1 MALAAGALIV
11 IAMIF
16 GPSLWVKFVMRR
28 YSTEKPEMPGTG
40 GELAK
45 HLIKR
50 FSLKDVEVETT
61 ELGDHYDPIEKKVRL
76 SREHYESKSL
86 TAVAIAAHEV
96 GHAIQDHQGD
106 RRLATRTKMVP
117 IVNLLARWSVVIIS
131 LSPVIGIITRH
142 PIPFS
147 LLLFPI
153 GLSGFIARMMI
164 TCSLIHCQLNLMQ
177 VFLKHY
183 PILREG
189 DYVSQSNEKA
199 VSHVLR
205 AAALT
210 YVSAALA
217 DILNLNRWTFIF
229 FKAMKSLNKDLSFII
244 VNAIFL
250 VGNIFFWFFFELG
263 FLLITEL
270 NSLRTTNTT
279 YKI

>member
-1 MALAAGALIV
+1 MLYALGVLIV
-11 IAMIF
+11 LAIIF

-45 HLIKR
+45 HLINR

-147 LLLFPI
+147 LLLFI

-164 TCSLIHCQLNLMQ
+164 HAVTLPIEFDASFSKAL
-177 VFLKHY
+177 

-217 DILNLNRWTFIF
+217 DILNLSRWIFI
-229 FKAMKSLNKDLSFII
+229 
-244 VNAIFL
+244 
-250 VGNIFFWFFFELG
+250 
-263 FLLITEL
+263 LL
-270 NSLRTTNTT
+270 RR
-279 YKI
+279 

>member
-11 IAMIF
+11 IAVIF
-16 GPSLWVKFVMRR
+16 GPSLWVKLVMRR
-28 YSTEKPEMPGTG
+28 YSSEKPEMPGTG
-40 GELAK
+40 GALAK

-50 FSLKDVEVETT
+50 FSLKDVEVEIT

-106 RRLATRTKMVP
+106 KRLATRTKMVP

-147 LLLFPI
+147 LLLFI
-153 GLSGFIARMMI
+153 GLSGFIARMMMHAVTLPI
-164 TCSLIHCQLNLMQ
+164 EFDASFSKAL
-177 VFLKHY
+177 

-217 DILNLNRWTFIF
+217 DTLNLSRWIFI
-229 FKAMKSLNKDLSFII
+229 
-244 VNAIFL
+244 
-250 VGNIFFWFFFELG
+250 
-263 FLLITEL
+263 LL
-270 NSLRTTNTT
+270 RR
-279 YKI
+279 

>member
-1 MALAAGALIV
+1 MLYALGVLIV
-11 IAMIF
+11 LAIIF

-76 SREHYESKSL
+76 LPEHYGSKSL
-86 TAVAIAAHEV
+86 TAIAIAAHEV

-106 RRLATRTKMVP
+106 KRLATRTKMVP

-131 LSPVIGIITRH
+131 LSPIIGIIMRH
-142 PIPFS
+142 PMPFS
-147 LLLFPI
+147 LLLFL
-153 GLSGFIARMMI
+153 GLSGFIARMMVHAVTLPI
-164 TCSLIHCQLNLMQ
+164 EFDASFSKAL
-177 VFLKHY
+177 

-189 DYVSQSNEKA
+189 NYVSQSNEKA
-199 VSHVLR
+199 VSRVLK

-217 DILNLNRWTFIF
+217 DILNLSRWIFI
-229 FKAMKSLNKDLSFII
+229 
-244 VNAIFL
+244 
-250 VGNIFFWFFFELG
+250 
-263 FLLITEL
+263 LL
-270 NSLRTTNTT
+270 RR
-279 YKI
+279 

>member
-11 IAMIF
+11 IAVIF

-142 PIPFS
+142 PMPFS
-147 LLLFPI
+147 LLLFI

-164 TCSLIHCQLNLMQ
+164 HAVTLPIEFDASFSKAL
-177 VFLKHY
+177 

-189 DYVSQSNEKA
+189 NYVSQSNEKA

-205 AAALT
+205 AAAQT

-217 DILNLNRWTFIF
+217 DILNLSRWIFI
-229 FKAMKSLNKDLSFII
+229 
-244 VNAIFL
+244 
-250 VGNIFFWFFFELG
+250 
-263 FLLITEL
+263 LL
-270 NSLRTTNTT
+270 RR
-279 YKI
+279 

>member
-11 IAMIF
+11 IAVIF
-16 GPSLWVKFVMRR
+16 GPSLWVKLVMRR
-28 YSTEKPEMPGTG
+28 YSSEKPEMPGTG

-50 FSLKDVEVETT
+50 FSLKDVEVEIT

-106 RRLATRTKMVP
+106 KRLATRTKMVP

-147 LLLFPI
+147 LLLFI
-153 GLSGFIARMMI
+153 GLSGFIARMMMHAVTLPI
-164 TCSLIHCQLNLMQ
+164 EFDASFSKAL
-177 VFLKHY
+177 

-217 DILNLNRWTFIF
+217 DILNLSRWIFI
-229 FKAMKSLNKDLSFII
+229 
-244 VNAIFL
+244 
-250 VGNIFFWFFFELG
+250 
-263 FLLITEL
+263 LL
-270 NSLRTTNTT
+270 RR
-279 YKI
+279 